1 MQRLVKNR
9 RADVREWNAQCESVT
24 AMNPHDIQYHWQ
36 NVLFWALGLVL
47 IAVALFV
54 PRRQRGRGPDT
65 TYETP
70 TQILQRRYASGEID
84 QENYE
89 RMLREL
95 HDEER
100 K

>member
-1 MQRLVKNR
+1 
-9 RADVREWNAQCESVT
+9 
-24 AMNPHDIQYHWQ
+24 MNPHDIQYHWQ